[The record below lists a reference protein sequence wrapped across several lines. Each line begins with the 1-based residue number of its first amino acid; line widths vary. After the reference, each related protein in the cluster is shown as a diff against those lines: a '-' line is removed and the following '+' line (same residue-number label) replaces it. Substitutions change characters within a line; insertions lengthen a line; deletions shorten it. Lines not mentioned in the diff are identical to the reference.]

1 MHRMLFLGS
10 MSGSSSSE
18 GGERLWSIYLLWC
31 SPGREGLVCARGVNT
46 QAVNAVTFPNDV
58 GGVIESLALFILQK
72 LFRILYSY
80 SYVLQYHGTF
90 LQTVISWSTRKVR
103 YSVFLSTTLN
113 AYGLYTVPA
122 ADARTYQYHSSTYS
136 STSILSHDMVCTWYG
151 YTDICCCRSYQTSMV
166 SVVMFLHTSTLI
178 SVLSIRIILRIYQVC
193 EPRWCASTCRDVVV
207 AAAATAAAPTPFLP
221 STLPS
226 TLPSPPTP

>member
-1 MHRMLFLGS
+1 MLFLGS

-136 STSILSHDMVCTWYG
+136 STSILSHGTIFIYRYG
-151 YTDICCCRSYQTSMV
+151 HCNRFYEHVFFSLLFS
-166 SVVMFLHTSTLI
+166 
-178 SVLSIRIILRIYQVC
+178 
-193 EPRWCASTCRDVVV
+193 PRTGMMQGKRACPELLGDTIVREVTQDEAWDVVLDSSKMEV
-207 AAAATAAAPTPFLP
+207 QYRNRLIRK
-221 STLPS
+221 
-226 TLPSPPTP
+226 